1 MRKSYIETPKDLF
14 LKIIKNEY
22 TKLKKEENTLFESI
36 DTTINFDFHYENFKK
51 KPGYYTYLHENTYE
65 KIKIIKNYFYN
76 DIMNPIMEAVTLE
89 TLNENLPIS
98 KQFLLENTLE
108 VLKDKSGLSKN
119 ELNESEIK
127 KKVNN
132 INKKTPGKA
141 YRYLNEV
148 YSFMIKDKTQEEI
161 NIEETVNFLI
171 YNQDNKVSQAILN
184 NLKKNG
190 LNEKYNQVLEE
201 NEIKVLNN
209 DSIEY
214 NSFELQESIL
224 KNAVSNLLKTTPDIT
239 PMYTIGAHYQNA
251 AYSVKLLKD
260 ILGLGWGIT
269 VDAVVSTPIIGNF
282 LNNMSYVDQKRR
294 TLFKTLRPDTIYT
307 EEFLREF
314 GNTNFNQ
321 IGNMCWSKAMS
332 KIVYSPDPR
341 VNTYIYQNILNL
353 KSAQNAFYNIN
364 QINDDEKVLINKV
377 LERIKNDKNFNRQIH
392 FYRKCFYGHII
403 DYIIGFTK
411 SAIEIDKIE
420 ADLLKKVH
428 SLKNNDMSFVKTFK
442 DFYQFK
448 SKNENEA
455 VFKKAIISILDLK
468 TIAIEMIE
476 KSSLY
481 RNQDIYMNED
491 GTFLL
496 NKINQSLED
505 LDNAIQDLENGKPE
519 QSVKYE
525 NLNQNNMKKI
535 AYKSDDELDVAQQKR
550 SIFDISDDDL
560 DERPQRDNY
569 NRDNR
574 SQRDNGSQRDNHNTH
589 NNYNNYNNYNNHN
602 NKKQYF

>member
-1 MRKSYIETPKDLF
+1 
-14 LKIIKNEY
+14 
-22 TKLKKEENTLFESI
+22 
-36 DTTINFDFHYENFKK
+36 
-51 KPGYYTYLHENTYE
+51 
-65 KIKIIKNYFYN
+65 
-76 DIMNPIMEAVTLE
+76 
-89 TLNENLPIS
+89 
-98 KQFLLENTLE
+98 
-108 VLKDKSGLSKN
+108 
-119 ELNESEIK
+119 
-127 KKVNN
+127 
-132 INKKTPGKA
+132 
-141 YRYLNEV
+141 
-148 YSFMIKDKTQEEI
+148 
-161 NIEETVNFLI
+161 
-171 YNQDNKVSQAILN
+171 
-184 NLKKNG
+184 
-190 LNEKYNQVLEE
+190 
-201 NEIKVLNN
+201 
-209 DSIEY
+209 
-214 NSFELQESIL
+214 
-224 KNAVSNLLKTTPDIT
+224 
-239 PMYTIGAHYQNA
+239 
-251 AYSVKLLKD
+251 
-260 ILGLGWGIT
+260 
-269 VDAVVSTPIIGNF
+269 
-282 LNNMSYVDQKRR
+282 
-294 TLFKTLRPDTIYT
+294 
-307 EEFLREF
+307 
-314 GNTNFNQ
+314 
-321 IGNMCWSKAMS
+321 MCWSKAMS